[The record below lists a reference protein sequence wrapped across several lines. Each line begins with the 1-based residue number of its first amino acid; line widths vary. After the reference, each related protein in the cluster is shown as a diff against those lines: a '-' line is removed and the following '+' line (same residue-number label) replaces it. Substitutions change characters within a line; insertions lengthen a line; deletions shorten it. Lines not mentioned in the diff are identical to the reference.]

1 MKNNLNEQDFN
12 NLYLVSFSLSSIQRI
27 LPLSFVFYFFVK
39 THYDISSFTHQHR
52 KHQNEVFL
60 LHSPKGLLQNINIKT
75 RTKGFTRDF
84 FAFCM
89 EPQNK
94 FYLTKMYICNH
105 NI

>member
-12 NLYLVSFSLSSIQRI
+12 NLYLVSFSLSSIQRT
-27 LPLSFVFYFFVK
+27 LPRSFVFYFFVK
-39 THYDISSFTHQHR
+39 THYDFSSFTHQHR

-60 LHSPKGLLQNINIKT
+60 LHSSKDVSQIINIKT

-89 EPQNK
+89 EAQNK

>member
-12 NLYLVSFSLSSIQRI
+12 NLYLVSFSLSSIQRT

-39 THYDISSFTHQHR
+39 THYDFSSFTYQHR

-60 LHSPKGLLQNINIKT
+60 LHSSKDVSQIINIKT

-84 FAFCM
+84 LA
-89 EPQNK
+89 
-94 FYLTKMYICNH
+94 
-105 NI
+105 